1 MGGVHLWYVVDDVHE
16 LHRLLTHDISQWGQ
30 LRTLVDIGSADGLN
44 HESLVFRRASAAAR
58 LLEHLLRC
66 SRQGRGEPVE
76 RAVLEAS
83 GAVSGAFIDEVS
95 QLSESH
101 DGDARQLIEN
111 LRAGQ
116 VRRFRASQIDALED
130 YLIECGCLDDR
141 PILDGRQ
148 IREAITPLVFAD
160 CEADLLSRERVDQ
173 LVALVVLAR
182 SSSGNHG
189 VDFVRVCFNTDIE

>member
-1 MGGVHLWYVVDDVHE
+1 MHDVRRARVETPSPLLTDWQARLIDYPSIESSAELMHERFGALSEESTGILYVVPA
-16 LHRLLTHDISQWGQ
+16 RGLTDSDAQ
-30 LRTLVDIGSADGLN
+30 TLD
-44 HESLVFRRASAAAR
+44 
-58 LLEHLLRC
+58 LLRC
-66 SRQGRGEPVE
+66 RQSSV
-76 RAVLEAS
+76 AV
-83 GAVSGAFIDEVS
+83 
-95 QLSESH
+95 
-101 DGDARQLIEN
+101 IEN